1 MKLFT
6 KKRQTHRLKNKF
18 MFAEGER
25 WWGGINWQSGINN
38 EHYYNVIFLGLVEFL
53 GEQRIKPAN
62 SQGNQP

>member
-1 MKLFT
+1 
-6 KKRQTHRLKNKF
+6 

-25 WWGGINWQSGINN
+25 WWGGINQQSGINN
-38 EHYYNVIFLGLVEFL
+38 EHYYNVIFVGLVEFL